1 MKLVTYDDGKVGH
14 VDGEEIVRLD
24 VPTMREWFER
34 GGADET
40 GERTPLAEAKLR
52 APIVPKK
59 FFHTAGNFREH
70 EEESKNVDWTHRI
83 APWINFFQNVD
94 AIIGPDEPIV
104 YPEHLTEELDYELEL
119 AVVLKKAGKWF
130 SPDEAEDY
138 IGGYVIF
145 NDITAR
151 DIQRGEMRSGVF
163 SFCKAIDTFCPL
175 GPWIVTPDEIPDPH
189 DLAMEL
195 RVNGEQ
201 RQESNTSHMSVT
213 IPEILSNFSALGYS
227 AGDVLS
233 TGTVAGVAGFKS
245 EEERKR
251 LYLKPGDVVEA
262 EIERIGVL
270 RNPVVSWEDGHGEPA
285 PPRIRPW
292 GDMMAWTR
300 DDAKL
305 DRVRELMAEA
315 ELDAL
320 VVRAPDNVLYLTS
333 FWGMKGYDACV
344 FPREGEPV
352 LITIEASEE
361 DAARTAWTDDV
372 RLIRGYDP
380 EDPRPP
386 FARTLDAAVEVARDY
401 ERVGLEL
408 SLGTQASDR
417 MVGEPTTFTAAWFDA
432 FAEAADATPLLV
444 RARAIKTEQ
453 ELERLR
459 LANELAAAAMDHVR
473 ELLRPGMREAQVAA
487 LWQGFVHGEGTGYH
501 GKVEL
506 ALPFSLVWAGRGI
519 KTFTATGDLPV
530 VEGEPVLFEIWVCA
544 DGYWADHTKNLVVG
558 ELKPEYVELETTLM
572 DVYDGALEHIRP
584 GAPMAELDRQ
594 VREQLHDA
602 GYAGQPT
609 HPICHGVGAR
619 AHEPPYPHQAG
630 GGEFE
635 EGMVLA
641 VEPGAYWAGG
651 GGLRVEDN
659 FLVTSD
665 GVEKL
670 SSFPDGVVRCPT

>member
-1 MKLVTYDDGKVGH
+1 M
-14 VDGEEIVRLD
+14 
-24 VPTMREWFER
+24 
-34 GGADET
+34 
-40 GERTPLAEAKLR
+40 
-52 APIVPKK
+52 
-59 FFHTAGNFREH
+59 
-70 EEESKNVDWTHRI
+70 
-83 APWINFFQNVD
+83 PW
-94 AIIGPDEPIV
+94 P
-104 YPEHLTEELDYELEL
+104 
-119 AVVLKKAGKWF
+119 
-130 SPDEAEDY
+130 
-138 IGGYVIF
+138 
-145 NDITAR
+145 
-151 DIQRGEMRSGVF
+151 
-163 SFCKAIDTFCPL
+163 
-175 GPWIVTPDEIPDPH
+175 
-189 DLAMEL
+189 
-195 RVNGEQ
+195 
-201 RQESNTSHMSVT
+201 
-213 IPEILSNFSALGYS
+213 
-227 AGDVLS
+227 
-233 TGTVAGVAGFKS
+233 
-245 EEERKR
+245 
-251 LYLKPGDVVEA
+251 
-262 EIERIGVL
+262 
-270 RNPVVSWEDGHGEPA
+270 
-285 PPRIRPW
+285 
-292 GDMMAWTR
+292 R

-305 DRVRELMAEA
+305 ERVRALLAEH

-320 VVRAPDNVLYLTS
+320 AVRAPDNVLYLTN

-361 DAARTAWTDDV
+361 DAARMAWTADV

-386 FARTLDAAVEVARDY
+386 LARTLDATVAAARDY

-417 MVGEPTTFTAAWFDA
+417 MAGEPTTFTAAWFDA

-444 RARAIKTEQ
+444 AARSRKTEQ

-459 LANELAAAAMDHVR
+459 LANEIAAAAMDHVQ
-473 ELLRPGMREAQVAA
+473 ELLRPGLREAQVAA
-487 LWQGFVHGEGTGYH
+487 LWQGSVHAEGTGYH
-501 GKVEL
+501 GSVEL

-558 ELKPEYVELETTLM
+558 EPRRDYAELETALM
-572 DVYDGALEHIRP
+572 DVYESALDSIRP
-584 GAPMAELDRQ
+584 GASMAELDRS
-594 VREQLHDA
+594 VRAGIAEM

-630 GGEFE
+630 GGAFE

-641 VEPGAYWAGG
+641 VEPGAYWPEG

-659 FLVTSD
+659 FLVTAD

-670 SSFPDGVVRCPT
+670 SSFPDGVVRCPI